1 MRLWENI
8 WLDALTAALLTVLCG
23 VVTATPARAQAA
35 TLSGKRVLFLGDSI
49 TQAGEYVTFV
59 EYYLN
64 TLYPTQHFDIIS
76 IGLSSETVSGLTENA
91 HPFPRPWLHERLW
104 AALDVVK
111 PDIVFACYG
120 MNDGIYH
127 PQSHERMAAFQNG
140 IRKLIAVDKAA
151 GAKTVLLTPPP
162 FDPTAIPNSIRPV
175 TAADFS
181 YLNPYDHYD
190 SALAVYAR
198 WEMTLP
204 ATDAQVVDLHTPL
217 ADYLAARQKADPTF
231 HYSGDGIHP
240 NAVGHLLMAQTILQ
254 ALGAPLQIKDLGRE
268 VTTTAADPL
277 FALVAKRRETRSNG
291 WLPYVGY
298 TRDRSVKSDSIA
310 DTEQVASALQAQID
324 HLRSH
329 T

>member
-1 MRLWENI
+1 LGKI
-8 WLDALTAALLTVLCG
+8 WLDAISVALLGGICRLVTV
-23 VVTATPARAQAA
+23 APAHAA
-35 TLSGKRVLFLGDSI
+35 TLSGKRILFLGDSI
-49 TQAGEYVTFV
+49 TQGGEYVTFV
-59 EYYLN
+59 EYYLDK
-64 TLYPTQHFDIIS
+64 LYPTRHFDIIS

-104 AALDVVK
+104 AALGVVR

-127 PQSHERMAAFQNG
+127 PQGPERLAAFQSG

-151 GAKTVLLTPPP
+151 GAGTVLMTPPP
-162 FDPTAIPNSIRPV
+162 FDPTAVPNSVRPI

-190 SALAVYAR
+190 SVLADYAR

-217 ADYLAARQKADPTF
+217 ADYLASRQKADPTF
-231 HYSGDGIHP
+231 HCSADGIHP
-240 NAVGHLLMAQTILQ
+240 NAAGSLLMAQTILQ
-254 ALGAPLQIKDLGRE
+254 ALGIPLQIKDLDRE
-268 VTTTAADPL
+268 VMTTAADPL
-277 FALVAKRRETRSNG
+277 FALVVKHRETRSNG

-298 TRDRSVKSDSIA
+298 TREESVKSDSIA
-310 DTEQVASALQAQID
+310 ETEQDASALQAQID
-324 HLRSH
+324 QLRSPP
-329 T
+329 